1 MWKSAA
7 ALCIWLGSLA
17 GLDRR
22 EQKTARQD
30 EEAAASV
37 AVFAA
42 EETESLQVKIDSLR
56 AEVERIKHGK
66 VGMDRGA
73 RRSSRV
79 RQR

>member
-22 EQKTARQD
+22 EQKASQQE

-42 EETESLQVKIDSLR
+42 EETESLQVKVDSLR

-73 RRSSRV
+73 RRPRGL